1 MSVKWKPVAIPLC
14 RPLHCEE
21 FRGTRECPSCK
32 KTAAAIDKNGD
43 GTIVTRSFTVVDWSQ
58 IVQQHGPLVW
68 TTVYR
73 LLRHDADAADC
84 FQRTFLSA
92 LVLSRTQTVRN
103 WPGLLR
109 RLGTARALESLRQ
122 RLRQAQRVQ
131 PLLAEIEVSS
141 NSPEPDQAAAIREL
155 SDHLREALAE
165 LDARQ
170 AQVFCLICLDGLSYA
185 ETADELGLTTNHVG
199 VLLNRAR
206 LGLRDRLRGHEPAAA
221 RRVEEVEP

>member
-1 MSVKWKPVAIPLC
+1 M
-14 RPLHCEE
+14 
-21 FRGTRECPSCK
+21 
-32 KTAAAIDKNGD
+32 
-43 GTIVTRSFTVVDWSQ
+43 VDWAQ
-58 IVQQHGPLVW
+58 IVRQHGPLVW

-92 LVLSRTQTVRN
+92 LLLSRTQPIRN
-103 WPGLLR
+103 WPGLLQ

-122 RLRQAQRVQ
+122 RLRQSRRLR
-131 PLLAEIEVSS
+131 PLLAEVAAPSGT
-141 NSPEPDQAAAIREL
+141 PEPDQAAAVSEL
-155 SDHLREALAE
+155 SRHLREALAR

-185 ETADELGLTTNHVG
+185 ETADQLGLTISHVG

-206 LGLRDRLRGHEPAAA
+206 LGLRERLRGHEPADA
-221 RRVEEVEP
+221 RRPEEVEP

>member
-1 MSVKWKPVAIPLC
+1 M
-14 RPLHCEE
+14 
-21 FRGTRECPSCK
+21 
-32 KTAAAIDKNGD
+32 
-43 GTIVTRSFTVVDWSQ
+43 VDWSQ

-92 LVLSRTQTVRN
+92 LVLSRTQPVRN
-103 WPGLLR
+103 WPGLLQ

-122 RLRQAQRVQ
+122 RCRQTRRLR
-131 PLLAEIEVSS
+131 PLLAEVTAPSA
-141 NSPEPDQAAAIREL
+141 EPGPDHAAAVSEL
-155 SDHLREALAE
+155 GDHLREALAE

-170 AQVFCLICLDGLSYA
+170 AQVFCLVCLDGLSYA
-185 ETADELGLTTNHVG
+185 ETADQLGLTISHVG

-206 LGLRDRLRGHEPAAA
+206 LGLRERLRGHEPADA
-221 RRVEEVEP
+221 RRPEEVEP

>member
-1 MSVKWKPVAIPLC
+1 M
-14 RPLHCEE
+14 
-21 FRGTRECPSCK
+21 T
-32 KTAAAIDKNGD
+32 
-43 GTIVTRSFTVVDWSQ
+43 DWSQ

-92 LVLSRTQTVRN
+92 LVLSRAQTIRN
-103 WPGLLR
+103 WPGLLQ

-122 RLRQAQRVQ
+122 RRRQAQRLR
-131 PLLAEIEVSS
+131 PLLADVTASG
-141 NSPEPDQAAAIREL
+141 NTLEPAQAAAGREL
-155 SDHLREALAE
+155 NDHLRVALAE

-170 AQVFCLICLDGLSYA
+170 AQVFCLACLDDRSYA
-185 ETADELGLTTNHVG
+185 EIAGQLGITVSHVG

-206 LGLRDRLRGHEPAAA
+206 TRLRERLQAHELASA
-221 RRVEEVEP
+221 RRPEEGEP

>member
-1 MSVKWKPVAIPLC
+1 
-14 RPLHCEE
+14 
-21 FRGTRECPSCK
+21 
-32 KTAAAIDKNGD
+32 
-43 GTIVTRSFTVVDWSQ
+43 VVDWSQ

-92 LVLSRTQTVRN
+92 LMLSRTQTIRN
-103 WPGLLR
+103 WPGLLQ
-109 RLGTARALESLRQ
+109 RLGTARALELLRQ
-122 RLRQAQRVQ
+122 RLRQSQRLE
-131 PLLAEIEVSS
+131 PLFAELAVSS
-141 NSPEPDQAAAIREL
+141 IAPEPDQAAAVSEL
-155 SDHLREALAE
+155 SDHLREALAQ

-185 ETADELGLTTNHVG
+185 ETADQLGLTVSHVG

-206 LGLRDRLRGHEPAAA
+206 VGLRERLRSHEPADA
-221 RRVEEVEP
+221 RRSEGVQP

>member
-1 MSVKWKPVAIPLC
+1 
-14 RPLHCEE
+14 
-21 FRGTRECPSCK
+21 
-32 KTAAAIDKNGD
+32 
-43 GTIVTRSFTVVDWSQ
+43 VVDWSQ

-92 LVLSRTQTVRN
+92 LVLSRTQTIRN
-103 WPGLLR
+103 WPGLLQ

-122 RLRQAQRVQ
+122 RLRQAQRLG
-131 PLLAEIEVSS
+131 PLLAEVAVAPRT
-141 NSPEPDQAAAIREL
+141 PEPDQAAADTEL
-155 SDHLREALAE
+155 SDHLREALAQ

-170 AQVFCLICLDGLSYA
+170 AQVFCLACLDGLSYA
-185 ETADELGLTTNHVG
+185 EIADQLGLTVNYVG

-206 LGLRDRLRGHEPAAA
+206 LGLRERLRGHAPADA
-221 RRVEEVEP
+221 RRPEEVEP

>member
-1 MSVKWKPVAIPLC
+1 
-14 RPLHCEE
+14 
-21 FRGTRECPSCK
+21 
-32 KTAAAIDKNGD
+32 
-43 GTIVTRSFTVVDWSQ
+43 VVDWSQ
-58 IVQQHGPLVW
+58 IVRQHGPLVW

-92 LVLSRTQTVRN
+92 LVLSRTQPVRN

-109 RLGTARALESLRQ
+109 RLGTQRALELLRQ
-122 RLRQAQRVQ
+122 RLRQAQRLR

-141 NSPEPDQAAAIREL
+141 DTPEPDQAAVVREL
-155 SDHLREALAE
+155 SEHLREALAE

-170 AQVFCLICLDGLSYA
+170 AQVFCMICLDGQSYA
-185 ETADELGLTTNHVG
+185 ETADELGLTISNVG
-199 VLLNRAR
+199 VLLSRAR

-221 RRVEEVEP
+221 RRSEEVEP

>member
-1 MSVKWKPVAIPLC
+1 VL
-14 RPLHCEE
+14 
-21 FRGTRECPSCK
+21 G
-32 KTAAAIDKNGD
+32 
-43 GTIVTRSFTVVDWSQ
+43 VVDWSQ
-58 IVQQHGPLVW
+58 IVEQHGPLVW

-92 LVLSRTQTVRN
+92 LVLSRSQTVRN

-122 RLRQAQRVQ
+122 RLRQAQRLR
-131 PLLAEIEVSS
+131 PMLAEVAVAS
-141 NSPEPDQAAAIREL
+141 NSSPPDQAAADSEL
-155 SDHLREALAE
+155 GDHLRDALAE

-170 AQVFCLICLDGLSYA
+170 AQVFCLACLDGLSYA
-185 ETADELGLTTNHVG
+185 EIAEQLGLTVNHVG

-206 LGLRDRLRGHEPAAA
+206 LDLRERLRGHEPADA
-221 RRVEEVEP
+221 RRSEEVKP

>member
-1 MSVKWKPVAIPLC
+1 
-14 RPLHCEE
+14 
-21 FRGTRECPSCK
+21 
-32 KTAAAIDKNGD
+32 
-43 GTIVTRSFTVVDWSQ
+43 VVDWSE
-58 IVQQHGPLVW
+58 IVDRHGPLVW

-122 RLRQAQRVQ
+122 RLRQAKRIR
-131 PLLAEIEVSS
+131 PLLEEVAASS
-141 NSPEPDQAAAIREL
+141 VISEPSQAVAVREL
-155 SDHLREALAE
+155 SDQLREALAQ

-170 AQVFCLICLDGLSYA
+170 AQIFCMICLDGLSYT
-185 ETADELGLTTNHVG
+185 ETAEQLGLTVSHVG

-206 LGLRDRLRGHEPAAA
+206 LSLRERLRSHEPATV
-221 RRVEEVEP
+221 RPPGEVES

>member
-1 MSVKWKPVAIPLC
+1 
-14 RPLHCEE
+14 
-21 FRGTRECPSCK
+21 
-32 KTAAAIDKNGD
+32 
-43 GTIVTRSFTVVDWSQ
+43 VVDWSQ

-92 LVLSRTQTVRN
+92 LVLSRTQTIRN

-109 RLGTARALESLRQ
+109 RLGTTRALEALRQ
-122 RLRQAQRVQ
+122 RLRQSQRLR
-131 PLLAEIEVSS
+131 PLLAEVAVSS
-141 NSPEPDQAAAIREL
+141 STPQPDQAAAIQEL

-170 AQVFCLICLDGLSYA
+170 AEVFCLICLDGLSYA
-185 ETADELGLTTNHVG
+185 ETADQLGLTVSHVG

-206 LGLRDRLRGHEPAAA
+206 SGLRDRLRGHEPAEA
-221 RRVEEVEP
+221 RRPEEVEP

>member
-1 MSVKWKPVAIPLC
+1 
-14 RPLHCEE
+14 
-21 FRGTRECPSCK
+21 
-32 KTAAAIDKNGD
+32 
-43 GTIVTRSFTVVDWSQ
+43 VVDWSQ
-58 IVQQHGPLVW
+58 IVKQYGPLVW

-92 LVLSRTQTVRN
+92 LELSRTQVIRN

-122 RLRQAQRVQ
+122 RLRHADRFR
-131 PLLAEIEVSS
+131 PLLADVLASPS
-141 NSPEPDQAAAIREL
+141 TPEPEQAAAVGEL
-155 SDHLREALAE
+155 SDHLRVALVH
-165 LDARQ
+165 LDEHQ

-185 ETADELGLTTNHVG
+185 ETADQLGVTTGHVG

-206 LGLRDRLRGHEPAAA
+206 HDLRERLRGHEPAES
-221 RRVEEVEP
+221 RRSGGVVT

>member
-1 MSVKWKPVAIPLC
+1 
-14 RPLHCEE
+14 
-21 FRGTRECPSCK
+21 
-32 KTAAAIDKNGD
+32 
-43 GTIVTRSFTVVDWSQ
+43 VVDWSQ
-58 IVQQHGPLVW
+58 IVQRHGPLVW

-92 LVLSRTQTVRN
+92 LVLSRNQTIRN

-122 RLRQAQRVQ
+122 RLRQAQRLR
-131 PLLAEIEVSS
+131 PLLAEVAA
-141 NSPEPDQAAAIREL
+141 PPGTTEPDQAAAVSEL
-155 SDHLREALAE
+155 SDHLREALAH

-170 AQVFCLICLDGLSYA
+170 AQVFCLISLDGLSYA
-185 ETADELGLTTNHVG
+185 EAADLLGLSVSHVG

-206 LGLRDRLRGHEPAAA
+206 HGLRERLRVHEPADA
-221 RRVEEVEP
+221 RSPEGVEP